1 MPRDGLQVAVHP
13 LQTLPDHPLQRPDS
27 QAVTQRGPLQV
38 SQVRLRRQ
46 TEVLHPV
53 LPFGQYVDDAARV
66 L

>member
-27 QAVTQRGPLQV
+27 QDVTQRGPLQV

-46 TEVLHPV
+46 TEVHPV
-53 LPFGQYVDDAARV
+53 FPFGQ
-66 L
+66 

>member
-27 QAVTQRGPLQV
+27 QDVTQRGPLQV

-46 TEVLHPV
+46 TEVHP
-53 LPFGQYVDDAARV
+53 FFSIWSIDDAARV